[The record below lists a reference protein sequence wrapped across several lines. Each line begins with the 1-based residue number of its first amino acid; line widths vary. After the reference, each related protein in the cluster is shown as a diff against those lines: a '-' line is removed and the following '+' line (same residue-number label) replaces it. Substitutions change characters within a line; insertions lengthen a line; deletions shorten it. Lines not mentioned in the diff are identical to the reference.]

1 MDTSFVKTSEVQ
13 ALLDRAA
20 GLNQARGDARLK
32 AIVRD
37 IVEAS
42 AEIIVRHDISE
53 DEFWGAVN
61 FLQKGAPEFG
71 LLVPGSG
78 LEHFL
83 DLFMDAKDAEA
94 GLNGG
99 TPRTIDGASRTSDG
113 ASCEMRSRFSADSA
127 RERSCSMY

>member
-1 MDTSFVKTSEVQ
+1 MDTSFVKTPEVQ

-20 GLNQARGDARLK
+20 GLNQQGGDARLK

-61 FLQKGAPEFG
+61 FLQ
-71 LLVPGSG
+71 
-78 LEHFL
+78 
-83 DLFMDAKDAEA
+83 
-94 GLNGG
+94 
-99 TPRTIDGASRTSDG
+99 
-113 ASCEMRSRFSADSA
+113 
-127 RERSCSMY
+127 